1 MTMTITVNAL
11 KERIRRKE
19 LYVVAVI
26 GLLLVI
32 LFSSGAGTL
41 TIGGEVVTG
50 YHMLAPVMVVLINAI
65 SGALAIALSIN
76 TIPNEYRRKTSH
88 LIWIR
93 GVKQWQYHICL
104 AIANV
109 ISSLMAALMIYS
121 GLFWV
126 AIIKQETQEIFS
138 LIPAFFIM
146 AIGICMVSLF
156 TSLLSIVLPGMVAGV
171 IATACFLIGIFH
183 GILDVV
189 KNMAGGFTETI
200 ISVILKI
207 IPDLN
212 EIQSQAGNLIGGK
225 NVDAHVILKGF
236 FIIYILTVFFF
247 IFRKKEA

>member
-1 MTMTITVNAL
+1 
-11 KERIRRKE
+11 
-19 LYVVAVI
+19 
-26 GLLLVI
+26 
-32 LFSSGAGTL
+32 
-41 TIGGEVVTG
+41 
-50 YHMLAPVMVVLINAI
+50 MLASVMVVLINAI

-146 AIGICMVSLF
+146 AIGVCVVSLF
-156 TSLLSIVLPGMVAGV
+156 SSLLSIVMPGMAAGV

-189 KNMAGGFTETI
+189 KNMAGGFTENLI
-200 ISVILKI
+200 FVVLKI

-212 EIQSQAGNLIGGK
+212 EIQGQAGNLIGGEGV
-225 NVDAHVILKGF
+225 NAHVILKGF
-236 FIIYILTVFFF
+236 FVIYILTLFFF
-247 IFRKKEA
+247 VFRKKEA